1 MSKKVSFHNYVI
13 VKTISTI
20 CPNYTNCH
28 NKNCEYEHPQDT
40 IYHETIFSKEEKTVK
55 LLKSTKQQCPEK

>member
-1 MSKKVSFHNYVI
+1 MSKKVSFNKYVI

-40 IYHETIFSKEEKTVK
+40 IYHETVFSKEE
-55 LLKSTKQQCPEK
+55 